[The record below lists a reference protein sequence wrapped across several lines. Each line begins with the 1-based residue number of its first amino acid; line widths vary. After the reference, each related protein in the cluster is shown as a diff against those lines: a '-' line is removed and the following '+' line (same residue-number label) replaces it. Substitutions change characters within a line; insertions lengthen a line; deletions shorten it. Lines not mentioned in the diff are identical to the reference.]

1 LADRKAN
8 SPWGSNNKE
17 GLPSTAVNDTISVNQ
32 VLRPTVDTGVI
43 DVDTGQWEGIITSDK
58 QFSLSTITTGLPNGA
73 SILRPNTANADFIDM
88 TGYNDLFIAIK
99 PSNGGNFAI
108 QAVMG
113 PDTKYFAN
121 LEPVNAA
128 AGLRG
133 LVIPFGTANDF
144 ENIFNDAAESLTADV
159 WNIFPI
165 NSVLS
170 NQKNL
175 QFSITNNTGDA
186 SDVDFGYM
194 RVV

>member
-1 LADRKAN
+1 LADRKSN
-8 SPWGSNNKE
+8 SPWGSNYKE

>member
-1 LADRKAN
+1 M
-8 SPWGSNNKE
+8 
-17 GLPSTAVNDTISVNQ
+17 PSTAVNDTISVNQ

-58 QFSLSTITTGLPNGA
+58 QFSISTITTGLPNGA